1 MHRLLVIGATTLAA
15 LVLGGPAGAWSWPA
29 DGAVLR
35 PFTLGPDAYAAG
47 QHRGIDVGGEEGS
60 PVRAPAAGT
69 VAFAGSLPTHGRGVT
84 ILTSDGYAVT
94 LVHLGSI
101 TVAKGDSVDEG
112 APVGTMGFS
121 GEAEHA
127 VPSVHLGIRL
137 AAQAEG
143 YVDPIGL
150 LPTRPAASPAAPPT
164 PAPAPAPVAAPAPPP
179 AAQTAP
185 PPVPETPSV
194 APPPT
199 PSAPTAPPSPIA
211 EPGPASARPVAASA
225 SAPSPP
231 AAVPGPAAAT
241 DEDASGQS
249 PASTPPTTSP
259 TAAPAGSHTATEE
272 RSTTAPAQE
281 TSLAAG
287 NATALDVGAPA
298 LAATLHATR
307 GPAGMW
313 MHGRPAGVETVVDG
327 PVPARGR
334 EAIAGPSPEPRVE
347 RVGVQADVAAFS
359 SEAADP
365 ATDASTV
372 DRRGDLRMEGRP
384 LGASSEPAAR
394 KASDGIPV
402 RGGSLRAIPG
412 TAVGSTVAHV
422 VAGTAADAAGGSAP
436 DIGVIAATVA
446 LIVLLAVAAWRKAAR
461 RIDGNGAVLPDN
473 TDLLRQLDAAHRPR
487 VHDGRGGRLCTPSAA
502 ARS

>member
-1 MHRLLVIGATTLAA
+1 VHRLLVIGATTLAA
-15 LVLGGPAGAWSWPA
+15 LVLGGPAGAWTWPA

-121 GEAEHA
+121 GEPEHA
-127 VPSVHLGIRL
+127 VPSVHLGIRV
-137 AAQAEG
+137 ASQAEG

-150 LPTRPAASPAAPPT
+150 LPTRPAAAPAAPPT
-164 PAPAPAPVAAPAPPP
+164 PAPAPAPVAAPAPPSAQP
-179 AAQTAP
+179 APAP
-185 PPVPETPSV
+185 VSATPSV
-194 APPPT
+194 TPQPT
-199 PSAPTAPPSPIA
+199 PSAPTAPPLPIA
-211 EPGPASARPVAASA
+211 EPGPTSTLPVAA

-231 AAVPGPAAAT
+231 ADVPGSTVAA
-241 DEDASGQS
+241 DGHASDQPG
-249 PASTPPTTSP
+249 STPPTTSP
-259 TAAPAGSHTATEE
+259 TAAPAGSHTASEE
-272 RSTTAPAQE
+272 RSAAAPAQE
-281 TSLAAG
+281 TSLSVG
-287 NATALDVGAPA
+287 NSTALDVGAPA
-298 LAATLHATR
+298 PAAALHTTR
-307 GPAGMW
+307 RPADIW
-313 MHGRPAGVETVVDG
+313 VPGRPAGVETLVDG
-327 PVPARGR
+327 PVPARDP
-334 EAIAGPSPEPRVE
+334 EAIAGPGPEPRVD
-347 RVGVQADVAAFS
+347 RVGAQAEVAAFS

-365 ATDASTV
+365 ATEESTV
-372 DRRGDLRMEGRP
+372 EQRRDLWMDGRP
-384 LGASSEPAAR
+384 LEGSSKPAAR
-394 KASDGIPV
+394 SASDGVPV
-402 RGGSLRAIPG
+402 RGRSVRAIPG
-412 TAVGSTVAHV
+412 AAVGSTVAHV
-422 VAGTAADAAGGSAP
+422 VAGTAAEAAGGSAP
-436 DIGVIAATVA
+436 HIGVIAATVA
-446 LIVLLAVAAWRKAAR
+446 LIVLLAVAASMKAAR

-487 VHDGRGGRLCTPSAA
+487 IHDGRGGRLCTPSTA